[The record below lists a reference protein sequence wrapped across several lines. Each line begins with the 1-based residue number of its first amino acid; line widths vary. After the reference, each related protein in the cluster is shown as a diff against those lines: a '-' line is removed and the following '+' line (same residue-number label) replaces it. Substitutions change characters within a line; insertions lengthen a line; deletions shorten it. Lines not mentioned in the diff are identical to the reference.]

1 MPAVTVQFVFGLG
14 SRYSYLASTRLD
26 GVAARTGCVFEWVPV
41 SSVELMAA
49 RGQTPFRGKPPSGQ
63 YEWEYRRRDA
73 EDWAR
78 YYGVPFV
85 EPHPPPEDHAL
96 LAAAVRAADEQGVLV
111 PFARAMFDAI
121 FVGHQKIDESACI
134 AIAAGMNLDVRGY
147 RASLADPAVRQRV
160 SEDARWAAAQGAFGV
175 PTFLAGERS
184 FWGNDR
190 LVLLEHWL
198 AHRK

>member
-14 SRYSYLASTRLD
+14 SRYSYLASTQLD

-78 YYGVPFV
+78 FYGVPFV

-96 LAAAVRAADEQGVLV
+96 LAVAIRAAGEQGVLV

-121 FVGHQKIDESACI
+121 FVEHRRIDESACV
-134 AIAAGMNLDVRGY
+134 AIAASMNLDVGGY
-147 RASLADPAVRQRV
+147 RASLSDPALRQRV
-160 SEDARWAAAQGAFGV
+160 SEDARRAADHGAFGV
-175 PTFLAGERS
+175 PTFLVGGRS

-198 AHRK
+198 AHCK